1 MITLEAYRAR
11 IGCFHS
17 KGQKAKHQKCPS
29 FQSFESGGY
38 FSYPAEFVQ
47 TFIMFVFI
55 LTLKLNIN
63 LATQKLSMLLLD
75 GDIESNPGPV
85 TYKIQKAILGTFHQG
100 HSKFGSTSGIQCCCN
115 ALYAICFSLVKKV
128 SIWKSWDLDYIL
140 ENGDAVF
147 KSIGMLRAL
156 STNELPHHIMI
167 EDNSIE
173 IEMLTECF
181 GCLGQSDLFENHK
194 INCDFSNGLI
204 FTTGGFSFSL
214 IWSKNSIFLFDSHS
228 RDQTGAFV
236 STGSSVVL
244 SFKHLID
251 VEHYIKAEYSKQ
263 LANFNEMQYDLQYVK
278 VTTKANTSAI
288 CDSINKRR
296 KKIKNHIYWNEMSD
310 EKNKRRC
317 EKYTELSRTPEHEEI
332 KNENARKRAEL
343 FGTPEHDLEKLR
355 KCQKRAE
362 LFGTPEHDKAKKRK
376 CQKRAELFGTP
387 EHDEEKL
394 RKCHETC
401 RIIWDSGT

>member
-17 KGQKAKHQKCPS
+17 KGQKAKHQRCS
-29 FQSFESGGY
+29 SVQSFKSGNY
-38 FSYPAEFVQ
+38 FSYPGECVQ

-55 LTLKLNIN
+55 LTLKFNIN
-63 LATQKLSMLLLD
+63 MATQKLSMLLLD

-85 TYKIQKAILGTFHQG
+85 KIQKAVLGTFHQG

-147 KSIGMLRAL
+147 KSLGMLRAL

-173 IEMLTECF
+173 IKMLTECF
-181 GCLGQSDLFENHK
+181 GHLGQRDLFENHK
-194 INCDFSNGLI
+194 INCDSNGLI

-228 RDQTGAFV
+228 RDETGAFV
-236 STGSSVVL
+236 STGSSVIL
-244 SFKHLID
+244 SFKNLID
-251 VEHYIKAEYSKQ
+251 VQHYIKAEYSKQ
-263 LANFNEMQYDLQYVK
+263 LANFDEMQYDLQYVK

-288 CDSINKRR
+288 CNSINNCR
-296 KKIKNHIYWNEMSD
+296 KKIK
-310 EKNKRRC
+310 KC
-317 EKYTELSRTPEHEEI
+317 EKYAESIGTPKHEEI
-332 KNENARKRAEL
+332 NK
-343 FGTPEHDLEKLR
+343 R
-355 KCQKRAE
+355 KCKRRAE
-362 LFGTPEHDKAKKRK
+362 LFGTPEHDKLKKR
-376 CQKRAELFGTP
+376 
-387 EHDEEKL
+387 
-394 RKCHETC
+394 
-401 RIIWDSGT
+401 IM